1 MAPFGS
7 GVPQRWQW
15 LQITAVA
22 AVFTLCATPIA
33 SAFDSMPYPGPNPPD
48 GTATFPWKI
57 NLPEDFDKIG
67 TDGTH
72 LSNQHYLL
80 TKDLNFENQDH
91 RVRVDFNGTL
101 DGGYHVI
108 SRIRVD
114 QPTEDGVALFK
125 RMNAGGLIRRLAI
138 TGSYF
143 RGSRMVAPFAES
155 MDAGSRVEE
164 CYSQGNEVIAAVSQ
178 SAGGIVGGAAYTSPP
193 AVVRN
198 CFARGNSVSC
208 PSHQTVG
215 GISGYHD
222 ARVECCYS
230 AGNTLTAP
238 RHVGGVIGYG
248 SGSGTS
254 YVAVIDSYSDA
265 TNTPSKHIGQ
275 LYSPGTWVNALV
287 PDPYSSGFDITPYSI
302 AQLNWDPAIWSKGP
316 DNYPRLLGFNQE
328 PVADAGA
335 DQVIQLGA
343 SAHLDGVGTTDDRT
357 ALQDLVFA
365 WTIESAPAGSTA
377 SLSGA
382 DTPTPVLV
390 PDRAGEFRIKL
401 TVTDES
407 GLPDVD
413 ETLVTATA
421 VIANGSF
428 EDGFAGWNAAGN
440 MSIQSFPP
448 YVPRDG
454 SILVSF
460 NDGDRLPNGVITQVL
475 PTQPGQAYRLE
486 FDVGVLAYNTNSQ
499 RMGVGVQGT
508 ASLVS
513 DTITLTGLGGGRIL
527 WVSKSYTFTAD
538 SAATTLKFSDLST
551 TTKSIDLL
559 LDNVRVTPLVTTL
572 LVTSIPAQGVA
583 VAVDPADTAG
593 TGNGTTA
600 LRRFYNPG
608 AVVDLNA
615 PLEAVGGTFFNWLKD
630 GAHYST
636 DPGIQVT
643 MDGDHQMTAVYWSGD
658 PMITVQ
664 PVSIE
669 AVEGG
674 IAVFSVTA
682 SGAVPLS
689 YQWRFNGT
697 DISGAEAR
705 ELTISHVEAA
715 DAGNYDVVVSN
726 SLGSLTSDTAVLSIQ
741 SGFVGLENG
750 SFESDFQG
758 WTVSENVWIQASR
771 PYYATD
777 GIKLAAF
784 NGGNT
789 TPNASLSQSFTTTPG
804 QRYFLSFDMGVLS
817 FNTSPQKIEVE
828 VAGSPS
834 LLLQTFLITGIAD
847 GKCHWVTQNL
857 AFTADSPRTTLTFRD
872 RSFPATSSID
882 LLLDHVMITPRVMR
896 TLVVE
901 SSSPWDSIPVSVS
914 PPDENGDADDSTRFS
929 RKYIDG
935 THVDLVVPEMMTIGP
950 FPYPFRTR
958 TILFQHW
965 LKDGAEIGTSPSTR
979 IAMDG
984 DHVLTAVYVLSPPI
998 ITAQPAGLSISVGG
1012 SATFRVGVTEQ
1023 GPTTYQWRFN
1033 GTNIQ
1038 EAVASAYTIPVVSW
1052 ANAGTYDVVVTNAGG
1067 STTSNVATLTVVSV
1081 SLVNGSFESGFDGWS
1096 HSGNVRVQTAAM
1108 VPDGSKVLGFNTG
1121 NSSVGGVVSQTFTT
1135 IPGLTYR
1142 LTFHMG
1148 VLDYNFSEQRLEVNV
1163 SGGVTLANRVFSMY
1177 GTGGGRTV
1185 WAVKTVDFT
1194 TDSAATT
1201 VKFTDRSPTSNG
1213 IDLLLDHV
1221 RLEPLLFTVTTLA
1234 DENDG
1239 ALGRGTGD
1247 SLREAIAAATAS
1259 PGVELISFAPALDG
1273 GTIILGGTQ
1282 LTVDTDVMIDDTSL
1296 GAGITISGNG
1306 DSRIFEV
1313 TAGRM
1318 VAMVGLTI
1326 SGGGSYLVRGGGIY
1340 NTGNLSLKNVTVS
1353 GNSAYW
1359 ASGGGIDNL
1368 GTLSLENS
1376 TVSGN
1381 SAVKSGN
1388 GSGGGGIHNS
1398 GSLRLVNSTISN
1410 NSCVG
1415 YGSGIGAGILNVG
1428 SVTVIHSTISG
1439 NFGCGVLENLP
1450 GSITLENS
1458 IIAGNAAI
1466 GGGAENL
1473 AGSGVDSI
1481 VWLGENMVSGDPMLA
1496 PLGDY
1501 GGRTQTMPPLA
1512 GSPTIDAAVWLGT
1525 TPGTDQRGFARPAG
1539 AAPDIGAVELAQAI
1553 VTTTTDENDGAPG
1566 LGTGDSLREAIAAAT
1581 ASPGAELIRF
1591 APALDGGTITL
1602 GGTQLTVDTDVM
1614 IDASSLPAGIT
1625 VSAAEHSRVF
1635 EVTAG
1640 RNVSMAGLSISG
1652 GYFFVTDGGGI
1663 CNSGSL
1669 TLKDVT
1675 ISGNSA
1681 FYAHGG
1687 GIFNVGTLSI
1697 LDSTVSG
1704 NWAGKSSGGGG
1715 IHNAGS
1721 LCLVNSTVSDN
1732 FCDGYG
1738 SGGGIL
1744 NDGTMTVIHSTV
1756 SGNRGNGVQVN
1767 NPGSLSLENSIIA
1780 GNTGDDGEP
1789 ANLGGS
1795 GVSSIVEL
1803 GRNII
1808 SGDPMLAP
1816 LGNHGGRTQT
1826 MPPMAGSPAIDTAIW
1841 LGSTPSTDQ
1850 RGLPRPLGVAPDIGA
1865 VEISQLVVTTTADE
1879 SDTGLGIGAG
1889 DSLREVLAA
1898 AGSGPGTKLV
1908 SFAPALNGGTIT
1920 LGGTQ
1925 FTVDTDVLID
1935 AANLQAGIT
1944 VSGNDLSRVFEV
1956 RSGRTVS
1963 MAGLT
1968 IARGGAWLVSGCGI
1982 FNSGTLTLRDVTI
1995 AGNHTLGDL
2004 VTYPK
2009 GAGVFNEG
2017 VFHMESCTA
2026 TGNSVGNGSGG
2037 ALYNNGVAVLINST
2051 LSGNQAVYRGAGLLN
2066 DGKLTV
2072 RHCTISNN
2080 QDIYAG
2086 GSGIHNT
2093 GDLTL
2098 ENSIVAGN
2106 QTSNPGVLNDLE
2118 GTVTSSLGANLIGGD
2133 PMLAP
2138 LGSYGGRT
2146 QTMPPLSGSPA
2157 IDAAVWL
2164 GTPPVIDQRG
2174 NPRPQVAP
2182 DIGAVEY
2189 VP

>member
-1 MAPFGS
+1 MNPQSQPIAPFES

-22 AVFTLCATPIA
+22 AAFALCATPIA
-33 SAFDSMPYPGPNPPD
+33 SAFDSTPYPGPNPPD

-57 NLPEDFDKIG
+57 DMPEDFDKIG

-80 TKDLNFENQDH
+80 NKDLDFGNQDH
-91 RVRVDFNGTL
+91 RVRVAFNGTL

-114 QPTEDGVALFK
+114 QPMEDGVALFK
-125 RMNAGGLIRRLAI
+125 RMNAGALIRRLAI

-265 TNTPSKHIGQ
+265 TNTPSKHVGS
-275 LYSPGTWVNALV
+275 LSTSGTWVNALV

-377 SLSGA
+377 ALTGA

-390 PDRAGEFRIKL
+390 PDRAGEFGIKL

-421 VIANGSF
+421 VIGNGSF

-486 FDVGVLAYNTNSQ
+486 FDAGVLAYNTNSQ

-583 VAVDPADTAG
+583 VAVDPADTAD
-593 TGNGTTA
+593 TGNGATA

-615 PLEAVGGTFFNWLKD
+615 PLEAVGGTFFNWLMD

-636 DPGIQVT
+636 DPDIQVT

-664 PVSIE
+664 PVGMT

-674 IAVFSVTA
+674 TAVFSVTA

-697 DISGAEAR
+697 DITGAEDR
-705 ELTISHVEAA
+705 ELTISDVEAA

-726 SLGSLTSDTAVLSIQ
+726 SLGSVTSDTAVLSIQ

-758 WTVSENVWIQASR
+758 WTVSGNVWIQSSL
-771 PYYATD
+771 PYAPTD

-789 TPNASLSQSFTTTPG
+789 TPNAVLSQSFTTTPG

-817 FNTSPQKIEVE
+817 FNTSPQKLEVE

-872 RSFPATSSID
+872 RTVPPSNSID
-882 LLLDHVMITPRVMR
+882 LLLDHIEIVPRVIR
-896 TLVVE
+896 TLTVE
-901 SSSPWDSIPVSVS
+901 SMATQSLPVAVS
-914 PPDENGDADDSTRFS
+914 PADDNGDADGYTNFNRSYVGGTVVNLAALEKYYTSTYPSKGLEYRFQEW
-929 RKYIDG
+929 RKDG
-935 THVDLVVPEMMTIGP
+935 TAISSNPVVSVV
-950 FPYPFRTR
+950 
-958 TILFQHW
+958 L
-965 LKDGAEIGTSPSTR
+965 DN
-979 IAMDG
+979 
-984 DHVLTAVYVLSPPI
+984 DHTLTAVYVEAPPV
-998 ITAQPAGLSISVGG
+998 ITSQPADVATSLGG
-1012 SATFRVGVTEQ
+1012 SAWFHVECVPYGY
-1023 GPTTYQWRFN
+1023 GAFNSCQWRFN
-1033 GTNIQ
+1033 GVPIPGEVTNSLLID
-1038 EAVASAYTIPVVSW
+1038 PVGPED
-1052 ANAGTYDVVVTNAGG
+1052 AGNYDVMVFNSSGVSIISRTARLTIVT
-1067 STTSNVATLTVVSV
+1067 TP
-1081 SLVNGSFESGFDGWS
+1081 LVNGSFESGFDGWS
-1096 HSGNVRVQTAAM
+1096 HSGNVRVQSAAM

-1163 SGGVTLANRVFSMY
+1163 SGGATLSNRVFSMY

-1194 TDSAATT
+1194 TDSAVTT
-1201 VKFTDRSPTSNG
+1201 VKFTDISPTSNA

-1221 RLEPLLFTVTTLA
+1221 TLEPLSFTVTTLT

-1239 ALGRGTGD
+1239 ALGLGTGD
-1247 SLREAIAAATAS
+1247 SLREGIAAATAS
-1259 PGVELISFAPALDG
+1259 VGVELIRFAPALDG
-1273 GTIILGGTQ
+1273 GTITLGGTQ
-1282 LTVDTDVMIDDTSL
+1282 LTVDTDVMIDASSL
-1296 GAGITISGNG
+1296 TNPITISADGL
-1306 DSRIFEV
+1306 SRVFEIK
-1313 TAGRM
+1313 AGRSVSM
-1318 VAMVGLTI
+1318 AGLTI
-1326 SGGGSYLVRGGGIY
+1326 TGGGVWLVSGCGVFNSGTLTLRNMTIAGNHTLGDLVTYPKGAGVFNEGVLHMASCTATGNSVGNSSGGAIY
-1340 NTGNLSLKNVTVS
+1340 NS
-1353 GNSAYW
+1353 G
-1359 ASGGGIDNL
+1359 
-1368 GTLSLENS
+1368 T
-1376 TVSGN
+1376 
-1381 SAVKSGN
+1381 AV
-1388 GSGGGGIHNS
+1388 
-1398 GSLRLVNSTISN
+1398 LVNCTLAGN
-1410 NSCVG
+1410 FAVNR
-1415 YGSGIGAGILNVG
+1415 GAGILNDG
-1428 SVTVIHSTISG
+1428 NITIRHCTISDNQDSYMG
-1439 NFGCGVLENLP
+1439 
-1450 GSITLENS
+1450 GSGIHNTADLTLENS
-1458 IIAGNAAI
+1458 IVAGNRTNNPGVPNDLDGNVTTSLGVNLI
-1466 GGGAENL
+1466 G
-1473 AGSGVDSI
+1473 
-1481 VWLGENMVSGDPMLA
+1481 GDPMLA
-1496 PLGDY
+1496 RLGDY
-1501 GGRTQTMPPLA
+1501 GGRTQTMPPMA
-1512 GSPTIDAAVWLGT
+1512 GSPAIDSATWLGT
-1525 TPGTDQRGFARPAG
+1525 TPSTDQRGLPRPLG
-1539 AAPDIGAVELAQAI
+1539 AAPDIGAVEISQLI
-1553 VTTTTDENDGAPG
+1553 VTTAVDESDAG
-1566 LGTGDSLREAIAAAT
+1566 LGVGAGDSLREVL
-1581 ASPGAELIRF
+1581 ASAVSGPGTELISF

-1625 VSAAEHSRVF
+1625 VSANNQSRVF
-1635 EVTAG
+1635 
-1640 RNVSMAGLSISG
+1640 M
-1652 GYFFVTDGGGI
+1652 
-1663 CNSGSL
+1663 
-1669 TLKDVT
+1669 
-1675 ISGNSA
+1675 
-1681 FYAHGG
+1681 
-1687 GIFNVGTLSI
+1687 
-1697 LDSTVSG
+1697 
-1704 NWAGKSSGGGG
+1704 
-1715 IHNAGS
+1715 
-1721 LCLVNSTVSDN
+1721 
-1732 FCDGYG
+1732 
-1738 SGGGIL
+1738 
-1744 NDGTMTVIHSTV
+1744 
-1756 SGNRGNGVQVN
+1756 
-1767 NPGSLSLENSIIA
+1767 
-1780 GNTGDDGEP
+1780 
-1789 ANLGGS
+1789 
-1795 GVSSIVEL
+1795 
-1803 GRNII
+1803 
-1808 SGDPMLAP
+1808 
-1816 LGNHGGRTQT
+1816 
-1826 MPPMAGSPAIDTAIW
+1826 
-1841 LGSTPSTDQ
+1841 
-1850 RGLPRPLGVAPDIGA
+1850 IG
-1865 VEISQLVVTTTADE
+1865 
-1879 SDTGLGIGAG
+1879 
-1889 DSLREVLAA
+1889 
-1898 AGSGPGTKLV
+1898 
-1908 SFAPALNGGTIT
+1908 
-1920 LGGTQ
+1920 
-1925 FTVDTDVLID
+1925 
-1935 AANLQAGIT
+1935 
-1944 VSGNDLSRVFEV
+1944 
-1956 RSGRTVS
+1956 SGRTVS
-1963 MAGLT
+1963 IASLIVSGGFSFYEHGAGIFNAGDLSLREVTVSGNAVVSFLGGWSSGGGIYNMGTVEAESCTISQNRVGYGTGGGIYNGGTSTLVNST
-1968 IARGGAWLVSGCGI
+1968 IARNSSANGTGGVNNAGVMTLLHATVSDNHAIYDNPGGVA
-1982 FNSGTLTLRDVTI
+1982 NSGNLTVENTI
-1995 AGNHTLGDL
+1995 
-2004 VTYPK
+2004 
-2009 GAGVFNEG
+2009 
-2017 VFHMESCTA
+2017 
-2026 TGNSVGNGSGG
+2026 
-2037 ALYNNGVAVLINST
+2037 I
-2051 LSGNQAVYRGAGLLN
+2051 SGNWNINYPDPFDT
-2066 DGKLTV
+2066 DG
-2072 RHCTISNN
+2072 
-2080 QDIYAG
+2080 
-2086 GSGIHNT
+2086 
-2093 GDLTL
+2093 
-2098 ENSIVAGN
+2098 SIN
-2106 QTSNPGVLNDLE
+2106 I
-2118 GTVTSSLGANLIGGD
+2118 SLGRNLIGGD

-2138 LGSYGGRT
+2138 LENYGGRT
-2146 QTMPPLSGSPA
+2146 QTMPPVSGSPA
-2157 IDAAVWL
+2157 INAAVWL
-2164 GTPPVIDQRG
+2164 GTTPATDQRG
-2174 NPRPQVAP
+2174 NPRPQDAP

-2189 VP
+2189 IP